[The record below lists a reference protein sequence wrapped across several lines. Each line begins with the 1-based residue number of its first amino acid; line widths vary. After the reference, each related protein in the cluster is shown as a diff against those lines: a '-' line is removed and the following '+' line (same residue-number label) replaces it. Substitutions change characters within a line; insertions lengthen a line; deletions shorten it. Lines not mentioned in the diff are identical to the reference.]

1 VTDDE
6 ALTAVAE
13 ALEAGDADELARIE
27 ALLDAQDTARR
38 ERLTRP
44 EALAEAAA
52 WYASQGIAVFPLHP
66 GSKVPITSTGFKAAT
81 TDSDRVTE
89 WWRRTPQANIGLP
102 TGVSFD
108 VIDVD
113 GPAGVLALAP
123 YVAEIRQQAIGLV
136 STPRPG
142 GMHWYV
148 PASGDRGNRAG
159 LLPSVD
165 YRGLGG
171 YVVGPPS
178 INAHADRWRWIR
190 PLDLAR
196 QGQVA

>member
-1 VTDDE
+1 MTDDE
-6 ALTAVAE
+6 ALAAVAA

-27 ALLDAQDTARR
+27 ALLDAQDAARR
-38 ERLTRP
+38 ARLTRP
-44 EALAEAAA
+44 EALAESAA
-52 WYASQGIAVFPLHP
+52 WYAAQGIAVFPLHP
-66 GSKVPITSTGFKAAT
+66 GSKVPLTSNGFKAAT
-81 TDSDRVTE
+81 TDSDQVAE

-102 TGVSFD
+102 TGITFD

-113 GPAGVLALAP
+113 GPPGVLALAP
-123 YVAEIRQQAIGLV
+123 YVAEIRHQAIGLV

-142 GMHWYV
+142 GLHWYV
-148 PASGDRGNRAG
+148 PPCGDRGNRTG

-178 INAHADRWRWIR
+178 INGHADRWRWVR
-190 PLDLAR
+190 PLDLTHP
-196 QGQVA
+196 GQVA